1 MKKTILMI
9 CFCLLFTATLVTG
22 IVFGRTLIPSDDGES
37 TPPFIFGGTPYG
49 KSIAI
54 TLETDGNCTVV
65 SSNPVYVK
73 YGETA
78 KFQVVFNEN
87 YQLGSTS
94 ALYKNGYICVEDC
107 IKSASHYVTSKK
119 INEYCS
125 FDYELPAS
133 AEGNIVCNKTPG
145 VYLSNQTITITAEP
159 KGESKFTGWS
169 VGGTVLDGGRMVS
182 YSTSYSFKLNGD
194 VKLYANFLKDGYSY
208 IKYNLNGGTLSSDG
222 VTDVIIAQINTAA
235 KPCPNLMADTGEI
248 SRDGYTLLEFT
259 TSKDGSGTAIN
270 PGGLVDIPDSG
281 VLEVWA
287 QWSKWTEASAFSFTQ
302 ANGEITITKY
312 NENQKTVSVPA
323 YINGLPVTK
332 ISKNAFVNKDF
343 DTLVLPKTILSMDSS
358 AFSGCKSFN
367 TLYIFDTFK
376 SIPDDAFSNCKAFS
390 NLRLN
395 AGRNPSYPSN
405 AESVATRLGYIM
417 TRENYSNKP
426 IILLVGGSSSLFGF
440 DSQYLEEL
448 LGNQY
453 YVINCGTN
461 AGGCG
466 MLYIEALSSFMRP
479 GDIIMNVPEFG
490 NVQFGDPSL
499 YWRTFRATES
509 CYNIYRYVDFSK
521 YKKFF
526 SAMSEFNSSTE
537 ARANLSESSYEIK
550 NTTLTDFN
558 CDLNRNRVYSSR
570 PAYSSISINKGLVTE
585 ERIKTFNEVISI
597 VKSKGLK
604 YYIGSAPVYNY
615 KLNATDTS
623 IREFVEAMSAINA
636 PYISDPNDYKYDDN
650 MFYDSQ
656 YHLTTEGA
664 LLRTKQL
671 SIDLITQF
679 NKEKNSEP

>member
-1 MKKTILMI
+1 MKKAFLMTAFALLFAFTLV
-9 CFCLLFTATLVTG
+9 FCLIAGKSFLTIPNTD
-22 IVFGRTLIPSDDGES
+22 LIPPNEGV
-37 TPPFIFGGTPYG
+37 TPKPIKEFT
-49 KSIAI
+49 I
-54 TLETDGNCTVV
+54 TLTPDSNCIVT
-65 SSNPVYVK
+65 STNPVTVR

-78 KFQVVFNEN
+78 VFQVVFNEN
-87 YQLGSTS
+87 YQLDNTN
-94 ALYKNGYICVEDC
+94 ARYENGFVYVDDC
-107 IKSASHYVTSKK
+107 IATSTYHIYSQK

-125 FDYELPAS
+125 FDYEAPTS
-133 AEGNIVCNKTPG
+133 GEGNISCNKAPG
-145 VYLSNQTITITAEP
+145 TYLSNQSITITAEAI
-159 KGESKFTGWS
+159 GESKFTGWS
-169 VGGTVLDGGRMVS
+169 VGGTILDGGTMVS
-182 YSTSYSFKLNGD
+182 YSASYTFKLNGD
-194 VKLYANFLKDGYSY
+194 TKLYPNFLKDGYTY
-208 IKYNLNGGTLSSDG
+208 IKYHLNGGTLSSDG
-222 VTDVIIAQINTAA
+222 ITDVIMSQFNTKN
-235 KPCPNLMADTGEI
+235 KPCPNLMADTGEV

-259 TSKDGSGTAIN
+259 TNKDGSGLAIN

-287 QWSKWTEASAFSFTQ
+287 QWSKWTDAELFEFTES
-302 ANGEITITKY
+302 NGEITITKY
-312 NENQKTVSVPA
+312 KGNDSNVTVPA
-323 YINGLPVTK
+323 YINGKPITK
-332 ISKNAFVNKDF
+332 ISKNAFVNKSF
-343 DTLVLPKTILSMDSS
+343 DTLVLPKTLISMDSAS
-358 AFSGCKSFN
+358 FVGCSNFD

-376 SIPDDAFSNCKAFS
+376 SIPDDAFSNCKSFS

-395 AGRNPSYPSN
+395 AGRNPSYSTN

-448 LGNQY
+448 LGYQY

-466 MLYIEALSSFMRP
+466 MLYIEALSSFLKP

-550 NTTLTDFN
+550 NTSLTDFN
-558 CDLNRNRVYSSR
+558 CDLNRYREYSSR
-570 PAYSSISINKGLVTE
+570 PAYSSISINKNLVTQ
-585 ERIKTFNEVISI
+585 ERVNTFNSVISI

-615 KLNATDTS
+615 KLNATDKS
-623 IREFVEAMSAINA
+623 IEEFVSAMSAVNA
-636 PYISDPNDYKYDDN
+636 PYISDPNDYKYDDRL
-650 MFYDSQ
+650 FYDSQ

-664 LLRTKQL
+664 RLRTKQL
-671 SIDLITQF
+671 SLDLIAQF
-679 NKEKNSEP
+679 NKEKDSEP